1 MYIYIKHPPIT
12 MTERCTGRGIYE
24 RAAGGNWKNL
34 EIGLGGFE
42 YTARPE
48 LDTINKWMGEA
59 TY

>member
-1 MYIYIKHPPIT
+1 MMPNVNKHPPIT

-42 YTARPE
+42 YTARPA
-48 LDTINKWMGEA
+48 IPC
-59 TY
+59 